1 MSDYKPTEHDGLKK
15 DGTPDKR
22 VAGNQDSSSSS
33 DSTSSSGNSG
43 GSKSGEFAH
52 GKVEYVFSLN

>member
-22 VAGNQDSSSSS
+22 VAGNS
-33 DSTSSSGNSG
+33 DSTTSSSTSESTSSGNSG

-52 GKVEYVFSLN
+52 GKVE

>member
-33 DSTSSSGNSG
+33 SSTNTDNKSSSSSSG

-52 GKVEYVFSLN
+52 GKVE

>member
-22 VAGNQDSSSSS
+22 VAGNQDS
-33 DSTSSSGNSG
+33 DSTSTSTSDSSSGNSG

-52 GKVEYVFSLN
+52 GKVE

>member
-22 VAGNQDSSSSS
+22 VAGNQDSNTSSSS
-33 DSTSSSGNSG
+33 SSESTSSSGNSG

-52 GKVEYVFSLN
+52 GKVE